1 MRKSKYKFKLS
12 VAEGIIHWYDYN
24 SVKNLTD
31 LTIGQDQLKKEID
44 ERLIVDSMLRD
55 SLKVITK
62 LQKERDD
69 CEAVSRHRLRV
80 VDSYRLSVETLT
92 KKLDDMDQ
100 ARADSELKNISL
112 TWRVDALKSH
122 NAILKRLLADSNGE
136 TL

>member
-31 LTIGQDQLKKEID
+31 LTISQDQLKKEID

-62 LQKERDD
+62 LQKER
-69 CEAVSRHRLRV
+69 
-80 VDSYRLSVETLT
+80 
-92 KKLDDMDQ
+92 DDMDQ